1 MLKQTKINAP
11 TADADLEVDLRR
23 LYRAIASLK
32 SADECAS
39 FFEDL
44 CTRAELAAMAER
56 WAVVR
61 RLSKGESYRSI
72 NQATGVS
79 TATITRVAQWLR
91 FGKGGYRM
99 VLARSQRSKG
109 KSE

>member
-1 MLKQTKINAP
+1 MLKQSKGGASAANI
-11 TADADLEVDLRR
+11 DLEADLKR
-23 LYRAIASLK
+23 LYRVVASLK
-32 SADECAS
+32 TAEECAM

-44 CTRAELAAMAER
+44 CTRTELAAMAER
-56 WAVVR
+56 WEVVR

-99 VLARSQRSKG
+99 ALARTQRVKG
-109 KSE
+109 KTA